1 MALRLA
7 RRQSTEEI
15 LLKLDL
21 DAPVDL
27 NQWKLLAGIPIGGE
41 DDDDD
46 DSDEDEEPVL
56 NPELEEFL
64 KEQE

>member
-1 MALRLA
+1 M
-7 RRQSTEEI
+7 
-15 LLKLDL
+15 KLDL